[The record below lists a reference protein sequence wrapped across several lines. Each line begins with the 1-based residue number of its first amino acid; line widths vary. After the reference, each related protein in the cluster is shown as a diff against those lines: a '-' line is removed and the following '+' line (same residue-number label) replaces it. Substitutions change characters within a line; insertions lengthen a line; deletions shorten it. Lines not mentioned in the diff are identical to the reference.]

1 MTPAALT
8 KSTSRPTLFTMIGRY
23 WATLSA
29 ARRTAR
35 QMRQLQQLPSDR
47 LNDMGLPSV
56 TDANQRHSGQFG
68 AIPRAEQR

>member
-1 MTPAALT
+1 MTPAVLT
-8 KSTSRPTLFTMIGRY
+8 KSTSRAPLFTMIGRY
-23 WATLSA
+23 WTTLLA

-35 QMRQLQQLPSDR
+35 QLRQLQQLPSDR

-56 TDANQRHSGQFG
+56 TDANRRHSGQFG